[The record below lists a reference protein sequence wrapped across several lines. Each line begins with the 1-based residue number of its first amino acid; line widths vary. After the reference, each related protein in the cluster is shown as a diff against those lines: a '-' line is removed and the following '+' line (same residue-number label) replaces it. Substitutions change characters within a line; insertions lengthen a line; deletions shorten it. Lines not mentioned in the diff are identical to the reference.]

1 MLTLTFIAQAW
12 EGLLTPNLR
21 RGQAQAA
28 RWCGLWEG
36 AAGKRLKGAE
46 KAEKGCKGLTF
57 TAQLTNH
64 HLKLQLSNV
73 LTLPGIPLFGN
84 V

>member
-21 RGQAQAA
+21 RGASPSSKVV
-28 RWCGLWEG
+28 WVVGGGCWKE
-36 AAGKRLKGAE
+36 AE

-73 LTLPGIPLFGN
+73 STLPGIPLFGN